1 MKLSPAAAAAGEELT
16 LEDMIHW
23 AGLSWVTGWESWSQ
37 YDTTS
42 LISTNITLSYHSETA
57 ETLLNI
63 LTRGWDSAHVWPVH
77 PPSTPASRE
86 IYFCQTKKLGVPQ
99 PTLPPPPAHL
109 LETLSILNAVPC
121 IWSIE
126 RWCKCVYLT
135 VSWSLIKKV
144 SNVMFLNLNWK
155 WKYASGLITFQLMN
169 RFLQLNQSSS
179 DLWFYPRP
187 GRICWTQF

>member
-1 MKLSPAAAAAGEELT
+1 MTQRRWYQLILHFHITLKLLKHCWTSHQGLRRTCVTSPP
-16 LEDMIHW
+16 
-23 AGLSWVTGWESWSQ
+23 SQ
-37 YDTTS
+37 HTS
-42 LISTNITLSYHSETA
+42 LQRN
-57 ETLLNI
+57 
-63 LTRGWDSAHVWPVH
+63 
-77 PPSTPASRE
+77 

-99 PTLPPPPAHL
+99 PTLPPPPAQL

>member
-1 MKLSPAAAAAGEELT
+1 MT
-16 LEDMIHW
+16 QRRW
-23 AGLSWVTGWESWSQ
+23 YQ
-37 YDTTS
+37 
-42 LISTNITLSYHSETA
+42 LILHFHITLKLLKHCWTFSPGA
-57 ETLLNI
+57 ETLHMCDQSTLP
-63 LTRGWDSAHVWPVH
+63 AHQ
-77 PPSTPASRE
+77 PPE
-86 IYFCQTKKLGVPQ
+86 KYIFCQTKKLGVPQ
-99 PTLPPPPAHL
+99 PTLPPPPAQL

-121 IWSIE
+121 IWTTQ